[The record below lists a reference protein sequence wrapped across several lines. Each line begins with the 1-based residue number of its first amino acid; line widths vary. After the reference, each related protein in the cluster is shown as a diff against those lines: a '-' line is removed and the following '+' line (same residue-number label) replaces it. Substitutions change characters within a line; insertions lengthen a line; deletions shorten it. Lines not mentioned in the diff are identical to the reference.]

1 MRRQLARINWIKLQW
16 LKIRI
21 RMINKCLNLN
31 EFGWYIPGL
40 AVINA
45 HVGHTRYYFSNISWN
60 WLCYQRAFSAIYQNY
75 FWKLS
80 IFAGT
85 ILLQIWLYTHM
96 PSLVAVVKK
105 KMKYYALFRVLRW
118 EFAIYILQSIYVHL
132 LTFLINLSEKCII
145 LV

>member
-80 IFAGT
+80 LFAGT

-96 PSLVAVVKK
+96 PSLVWIVKK
-105 KMKYYALFRVLRW
+105 TKWNITHCSECCVGSLLQ
-118 EFAIYILQSIYVHL
+118 YIWMHPL
-132 LTFLINLSEKCII
+132 LL
-145 LV
+145 